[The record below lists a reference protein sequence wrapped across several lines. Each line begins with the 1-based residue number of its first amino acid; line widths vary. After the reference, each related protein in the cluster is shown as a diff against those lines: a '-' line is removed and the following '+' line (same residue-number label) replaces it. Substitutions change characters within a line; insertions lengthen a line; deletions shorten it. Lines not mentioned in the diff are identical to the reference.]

1 MTLEI
6 GQPVPDFVVP
16 ATNHKNVHLRA
27 LRGYRV
33 LLYFYPKNHTPAC
46 TIQNQD
52 FAANY
57 ARLNRRNILVF
68 GVSRDTLDS
77 HERFKREQS
86 LPFELISDSNEALC
100 QLFGVLRQKELFG
113 KTIVSLVRSTFLID
127 AQGCLEQAW
136 RDVDARTH
144 VHRLLTELDATGSQS
159 LQGGG

>member
-1 MTLEI
+1 MTLDI
-6 GQPVPDFVVP
+6 GHQVPDFVVP

-46 TIQNQD
+46 TIENQD
-52 FAANY
+52 FGANY
-57 ARLNRRNILVF
+57 KRLNSQNILVF

-86 LPFELISDSNEALC
+86 LPFELISDKNEALC
-100 QLFGVLRQKELFG
+100 QLFGVLRKKELFG
-113 KTIVSLVRSTFLID
+113 KTIISVVRSTFLID
-127 AQGCLEQAW
+127 ETGRLEQAW

-144 VHRLLTELDATGSQS
+144 VHKLLQELDDRRRQTG
-159 LQGGG
+159 

>member
-6 GQPVPDFVVP
+6 GQQVPDFVVP

-46 TIQNQD
+46 TIENQD
-52 FAANY
+52 FGANY
-57 ARLNRRNILVF
+57 KRLNSQNILVF

-100 QLFGVLRQKELFG
+100 RLFGVLRQKELFG
-113 KTIVSLVRSTFLID
+113 KTIVSLVRSTFLVD
-127 AQGCLEQAW
+127 ETGRLEQAW

-144 VHRLLTELDATGSQS
+144 VHKLLQELDGSRRQTG
-159 LQGGG
+159 

>member
-6 GQPVPDFVVP
+6 GQQVPDFVVP
-16 ATNHKNVHLRA
+16 ATNHKNVHLRT

-46 TIQNQD
+46 TIENQD
-52 FAANY
+52 FGANY
-57 ARLNRRNILVF
+57 KRLNSQNILVF

-100 QLFGVLRQKELFG
+100 HLFGVLRQKELFG
-113 KTIVSLVRSTFLID
+113 KTIVSMVRSTFLVD
-127 AQGCLEQAW
+127 ETGRLEQAW

-144 VHRLLTELDATGSQS
+144 VHKLLQELEGSRRQTG
-159 LQGGG
+159 

>member
-6 GQPVPDFVVP
+6 GQQVPDFVVP

-46 TIQNQD
+46 TIENQD
-52 FAANY
+52 FGANY
-57 ARLNRRNILVF
+57 KRLNQQNILVF

-127 AQGCLEQAW
+127 ETGRLEQAW
-136 RDVDARTH
+136 RNVDARTH
-144 VHRLLTELDATGSQS
+144 VHKLLLELDNSKRQTG
-159 LQGGG
+159 

>member
-6 GQPVPDFVVP
+6 GQQVPDFVVP

-46 TIQNQD
+46 TIENQD
-52 FAANY
+52 FGANY
-57 ARLNRRNILVF
+57 KRLNSQNILVF

-100 QLFGVLRQKELFG
+100 HLFGVLRQKELFG
-113 KTIVSLVRSTFLID
+113 KTIVSMVRSTFLVD
-127 AQGCLEQAW
+127 ETGRLEQAW

-144 VHRLLTELDATGSQS
+144 VHKLLQELEGSRRQTG
-159 LQGGG
+159 